1 MSHGTF
7 CWNELMAHDVE
18 KAKAF
23 YSKVVGW
30 AFDGMPMPGGG
41 TYWVA
46 KLGDKP
52 VGGIFPM
59 VGPQFKDMPERWVSI
74 LAVDD
79 VDARLKKATA
89 AGAKVM
95 KPPFDIPDV
104 GRVAYIEEPGGAMI
118 GWLTPVEPAAKGAT
132 DKKREPAKAA
142 AK

>member
-30 AFDGMPMPGGG
+30 AFDGMPMPDGG

-46 KLGDKP
+46 RLGDQR

-59 VGPQFKDMPERWVSI
+59 VGPQFKNMPERWVSI

-79 VDARLKKATA
+79 VDARVKKATA

-118 GWLTPVEPAAKGAT
+118 GWLTPAQTSKDAAN
-132 DKKREPAKAA
+132 KKRETAKAA

>member
-1 MSHGTF
+1 MAQDAIPHGKF
-7 CWNELMAHDVE
+7 IWNELMTHDVE

-30 AFDGMPMPGGG
+30 AFDGMPMPDGG

-46 KLGDKP
+46 KLDDKQ

-59 VGPQFKDMPERWVSI
+59 VGPQFKNMPERWVSI

-89 AGAKVM
+89 EIRRAS
-95 KPPFDIPDV
+95 
-104 GRVAYIEEPGGAMI
+104 
-118 GWLTPVEPAAKGAT
+118 
-132 DKKREPAKAA
+132 
-142 AK
+142 